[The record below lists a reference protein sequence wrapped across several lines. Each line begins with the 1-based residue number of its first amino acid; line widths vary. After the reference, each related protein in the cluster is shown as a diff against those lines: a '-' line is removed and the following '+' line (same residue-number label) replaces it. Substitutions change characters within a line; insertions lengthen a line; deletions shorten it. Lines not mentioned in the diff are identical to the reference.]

1 MVLPPW
7 AAVKLEDGE
16 VGDAS
21 EPEEEGEVGDAS
33 EPKEEVGDASEPA
46 EEDDDE
52 EEEEVVDANEP
63 AVIMALCSPCPVC
76 MKEYTIKKLIHH
88 HHRYLVL
95 IPLQNP
101 TSYYEQFRDSTDPH
115 RDTLAVVKALHQ
127 VQHCVF
133 SLPACVP
140 SRRSPSSGTSEPRPG
155 GLALTARLLQGF
167 PIPHPLGFCFA
178 RRCTRKSSI

>member
-33 EPKEEVGDASEPA
+33 EPKEEVGDACEPA

-63 AVIMALCSPCPVC
+63 AVIMALYSPCPAC
-76 MKEYTIKKLIHH
+76 LKK
-88 HHRYLVL
+88 
-95 IPLQNP
+95 
-101 TSYYEQFRDSTDPH
+101 
-115 RDTLAVVKALHQ
+115 
-127 VQHCVF
+127 
-133 SLPACVP
+133 
-140 SRRSPSSGTSEPRPG
+140 
-155 GLALTARLLQGF
+155 
-167 PIPHPLGFCFA
+167 
-178 RRCTRKSSI
+178 

>member
-1 MVLPPW
+1 MP
-7 AAVKLEDGE
+7 EDGE

-76 MKEYTIKKLIHH
+76 MKEYTFKKLIKHL
-88 HHRYLVL
+88 HRYLVL
-95 IPLQNP
+95 IPLKNP
-101 TSYYEQFRDSTDPH
+101 TSYYEQFRDPTDPH

-127 VQHCVF
+127 VQHCLF
-133 SLPACVP
+133 SFPACVT
-140 SRRSPSSGTSEPRPG
+140 SRRSSSSGTSEPPPG
-155 GLALTARLLQGF
+155 GLALTARLLQDF
-167 PIPHPLGFCFA
+167 SISRSLGFCLA
-178 RRCTRKSSI
+178 RKCTRKSSI